1 MTVALDS
8 PGVFGADRAE
18 EKRLIRKVAYRLIPF
33 LGICY
38 FFAYLDRVN
47 LGFAALTM
55 NKEFNFSPTVFSMGA
70 GIFFIGYFLF
80 EVPSNIALEKFGA
93 RRWIGR
99 IMISWGIL
107 SALMAYIGGTYSFYF
122 LRFLIGVAEA
132 GFFPGI
138 VLYLTYWFPAEYRA
152 RILAA
157 FIVAVPLSAA
167 IGSPISGMLLG
178 MDGVGGLKGWQ
189 WLFVLEGIPSIIL
202 GVVSVFYLTDGPQKA
217 SWLTD
222 AEKSWLTR
230 QLEME
235 RLAKESVRKLG
246 FGETISNPD
255 IWGLSIIYFGLVAAL
270 YGAGF
275 WLPQIVKAFGVTNSQ
290 TGFLTAIPY
299 LFSVVA
305 MIIWSRNSDRSRE
318 RVWHVVLPMVLTGVA
333 LAASASV
340 QSPQVVMIALTLATI
355 GIYAGFAL
363 FWTLPSAILTGT
375 AAAGGIALIN
385 SIGNLAGF
393 AGPYAVGWFKETTGE
408 VSTGL
413 MVISVLPLISAVLV
427 LVFGRVRRREL
438 EAGESPN
445 SPNSFAKG

>member
-1 MTVALDS
+1 MTVALDTS
-8 PGVFGADRAE
+8 GAFGADRAD
-18 EKRLIRKVAYRLIPF
+18 EKRLIRKVGYRLIPF

-55 NKEFNFSPTVFSMGA
+55 NKEFNFTPTVFSIGA

-107 SALMAYIGGTYSFYF
+107 SALMAYIGGVNSFYT

-178 MDGVGGLKGWQ
+178 LDGVGGMKGWQ
-189 WLFVLEGIPSIIL
+189 WLFILEGIPSIIL
-202 GVVSVFYLTDGPQKA
+202 GLVSVFYLTDGPKNA
-217 SWLTD
+217 RWLTD

-230 QLEME
+230 QLEKE
-235 RLAKESVRKLG
+235 RLAKENVRKLG
-246 FGETISNPD
+246 FGETIANPD

-275 WLPQIVKAFGVTNSQ
+275 WLPQIVKAFGVTNTQ
-290 TGFLTAIPY
+290 TGFLTAIP
-299 LFSVVA
+299 
-305 MIIWSRNSDRSRE
+305 
-318 RVWHVVLPMVLTGVA
+318 
-333 LAASASV
+333 
-340 QSPQVVMIALTLATI
+340 
-355 GIYAGFAL
+355 
-363 FWTLPSAILTGT
+363 
-375 AAAGGIALIN
+375 
-385 SIGNLAGF
+385 
-393 AGPYAVGWFKETTGE
+393 
-408 VSTGL
+408 
-413 MVISVLPLISAVLV
+413 
-427 LVFGRVRRREL
+427 
-438 EAGESPN
+438 
-445 SPNSFAKG
+445 